1 MGENF
6 RGYCELMPYLVEQV
20 GISLEIIEN
29 GTLIAENIFE
39 KSCRKIWR

>member
-29 GTLIAENIFE
+29 GTLITENIFE